1 MSKRRK
7 SRSERSRLITRGDQ
21 QVREIRRNC
30 PDRGGRVQ
38 IDEVVDE
45 GCLLQ
50 VLAVAFGLT
59 TILAM
64 AVVMTAIQKSS
75 A

>member
-7 SRSERSRLITRGDQ
+7 SRSERRRLITGGDQ
-21 QVREIRRNC
+21 HVREMRRNC

-50 VLAVAFGLT
+50 VLALAFGWT

-64 AVVMTAIQKSS
+64 AVVTTAILKSS

>member
-7 SRSERSRLITRGDQ
+7 SRLERRRLITGGDQ
-21 QVREIRRNC
+21 HVREIRRC
-30 PDRGGRVQ
+30 RPDRVDRVQ

-45 GCLLQ
+45 GCLMQ
-50 VLAVAFGLT
+50 VLALAFGLT

-64 AVVMTAIQKSS
+64 AVVTTAILKSS